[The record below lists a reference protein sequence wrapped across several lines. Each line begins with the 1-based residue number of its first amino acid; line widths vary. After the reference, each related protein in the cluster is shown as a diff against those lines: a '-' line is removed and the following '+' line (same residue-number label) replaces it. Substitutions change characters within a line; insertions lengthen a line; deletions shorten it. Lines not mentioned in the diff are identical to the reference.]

1 MSTPAGQETPQ
12 RRTCGTMA
20 VHHRLLR
27 TVPDYAAARSLSET
41 FAWEH
46 RVGQRSVRRTGVTV
60 IPTVV
65 HVVWKDDT
73 DNISDEQV
81 QSQID
86 VLNADFRK
94 KNPDVSR
101 APDAFAG
108 LCGDARVEFTLAE
121 VVRVHTDTAGFTD
134 DDGVKHASSGGS
146 DAWPSSSHLNIWVCA
161 LGGGLLG
168 YAQFPGGPAD
178 TDGVVILNT
187 AFGTTGT
194 AAAPFNLGRSATHET
209 GHWLNL
215 HHIWGDDG
223 TGCNGTDF
231 VDDTPNQAGPNFGKP
246 EFPHVTCGNAPDGD
260 LFMNFMD
267 YVDDAAM
274 VMFSA
279 DQVVRMQA
287 TLDGD
292 RSTIGGGVPGGPRS
306 HDLRPAR
313 P

>member
-1 MSTPAGQETPQ
+1 
-12 RRTCGTMA
+12 
-20 VHHRLLR
+20 
-27 TVPDYAAARSLSET
+27 
-41 FAWEH
+41 
-46 RVGQRSVRRTGVTV
+46 
-60 IPTVV
+60 
-65 HVVWKDDT
+65 
-73 DNISDEQV
+73 
-81 QSQID
+81 
-86 VLNADFRK
+86 
-94 KNPDVSR
+94 
-101 APDAFAG
+101 
-108 LCGDARVEFTLAE
+108 
-121 VVRVHTDTAGFTD
+121 
-134 DDGVKHASSGGS
+134 
-146 DAWPSSSHLNIWVCA
+146 
-161 LGGGLLG
+161 
-168 YAQFPGGPAD
+168 
-178 TDGVVILNT
+178 LNT

-279 DQVVRMQA
+279 GQVVRMQA